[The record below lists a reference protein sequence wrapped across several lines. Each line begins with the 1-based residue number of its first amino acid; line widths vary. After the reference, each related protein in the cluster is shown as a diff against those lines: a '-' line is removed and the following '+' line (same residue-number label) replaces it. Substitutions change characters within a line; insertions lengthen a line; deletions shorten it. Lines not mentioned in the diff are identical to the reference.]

1 LNDRVQAQV
10 EELPENRV
18 RLTVQVPSHDV
29 HHAVEHAADD
39 LAQSVKIP
47 GFRKGKVPR
56 QVLVQRVGR
65 DRLMTEAVESH
76 IGGWFWNAAA
86 RSRVRPV
93 AQPEYDF
100 ELPASDD
107 QDWEFTATVAV
118 QAKPELPDWTEL
130 EVGVAEVEVPEELVE
145 RELDALRATVAELV
159 PVDGRPVGPE
169 DTVVV
174 DLVAE
179 EETRRDYVVDL
190 GRGSVVEEVE
200 QGLVGMSPGETKE
213 ITFELAD
220 GSTQSLSATVKE
232 IKEKVLPPLDDDLA
246 RAASEFETFAEL
258 RADIESRIRDQIEE
272 EVETRF
278 RADAADA
285 LVAASKV
292 DAAGP
297 LVEARTREL
306 LRGFARQVEAR
317 GVSVETFLAMTGQPA
332 EELVARLQEEAQRSV
347 ARELVLDAVGEQL
360 GIDVP
365 DADVEAL
372 VREQAEAVGDDAD
385 EMLVALR
392 ESGRFESLRE
402 DLRLRQALD
411 RVAGEVKRIPLAQAE
426 ARESIWT
433 PDKEKPPTETK
444 LWTPDQPQSTEGAPT

>member
-1 LNDRVQAQV
+1 MQSQV
-10 EELPENRV
+10 EELPENHV

-65 DRLMTEAVESH
+65 ERLMTEAVESH

-100 ELPASDD
+100 ELPASED

-118 QAKPELPDWTEL
+118 QAKPELPDWKEL
-130 EVGVAEVEVPEELVE
+130 EVGVAEIEVPEELVQH
-145 RELDALRATVAELV
+145 ELDALRATVAELV
-159 PVDGRPVGPE
+159 PVEGRPVGPE

-174 DLVAE
+174 DLIAE
-179 EETRRDYVVDL
+179 DETRRDYVVDL
-190 GRGSVVEEVE
+190 GRGAIVEEVE
-200 QGLVGMSPGETKE
+200 QGLVGMNAGETKE
-213 ITFELAD
+213 ISFELAD
-220 GSTQSLSATVKE
+220 GATQSLSATVKE

-246 RAASEFETFAEL
+246 RAATEFETFAEL
-258 RADIESRIRDQIEE
+258 QADIESRLRAQIED

-285 LVAASKV
+285 LVAASRV

-297 LVEARTREL
+297 LVESRTREL

-317 GVSVETFLAMTGQPA
+317 GVSLETFLAMTGQQP
-332 EELVARLQEEAQRSV
+332 EELVARLTEEAQRSV
-347 ARELVLDAVGEQL
+347 ARELVLDAVADQL
-360 GIDVP
+360 AIEVP
-365 DADVEAL
+365 DAEVEEL
-372 VREQAEAVGDDAD
+372 VREQAEAMGDDTE

-402 DLRLRQALD
+402 DLRLRKALD
-411 RVAGEVKRIPLAQAE
+411 HVAGEVKRIPLAQAE
-426 ARESIWT
+426 AREAIWT
-433 PDKEKPPTETK
+433 PDKENPPGETK
-444 LWTPDQPQSTEGAPT
+444 LWTPDQPQSEGARS